1 MVRKILV
8 ALDKSAMN
16 AAVFEHALSLATAI
30 DAHLMLLHV
39 LSPLED
45 GYPTPVYPGPDSL
58 FSRLHAEALRT
69 YSEQWHQFEQ
79 DGLNLL
85 RSLNA
90 EAMSAGLTSEFTQMV
105 GDAGRSICTIA
116 DTWDADLIVLGRRG
130 RSGISELLLGSVSNY
145 VLHHAPCSVLVVQG
159 LNGKT
164 TKSEQAAVASVQ

>member
-30 DAHLMLLHV
+30 DASLMLLHV

-45 GYPTPVYPGPDSL
+45 GYPIPVYPGPDSL
-58 FSRLHAEALRT
+58 FSRLHDEALRA
-69 YSEQWHQFEQ
+69 YSEQWQQFEQ

-85 RSLNA
+85 RSFNA
-90 EAMSAGLTSEFTQMV
+90 EAMSAGLHSEFSQMV
-105 GDAGRSICTIA
+105 GDAGRSICSLA
-116 DTWDADLIVLGRRG
+116 RTWDADLIVLGRRG

-145 VLHHAPCSVLVVQG
+145 VLHHAPCSVLTVQG
-159 LNGKT
+159 LNGKAAEP
-164 TKSEQAAVASVQ
+164 EQAAVAAVR